1 MDLINVLSEI
11 CTNTSQPIIAIDG
24 PAGAGKTTLAQ
35 TISLALSPQMS
46 TTIIH
51 MDDLYNGWE
60 FALDE
65 NLTETLAWLARSH
78 KDEKPLK
85 YSSFNWALGS
95 FDTAKEIPISQL
107 LILEGVGSAQRSVE
121 DFVTT
126 SIWLDL
132 DPQIG
137 YQRVLDR
144 DGENIANSMKVW
156 LATQAQHFIVED
168 TKERCEFV
176 LST

>member
-1 MDLINVLSEI
+1 
-11 CTNTSQPIIAIDG
+11 
-24 PAGAGKTTLAQ
+24 
-35 TISLALSPQMS
+35 
-46 TTIIH
+46 
-51 MDDLYNGWE
+51 MDDLYNGWD

-65 NLTETLAWLARSH
+65 NLTKTLVWLARSH

-85 YSSFNWALGS
+85 YSSFNWVLGS
-95 FDTAKEIPISQL
+95 FDADKEIPSSQL
-107 LILEGVGSAQRSVE
+107 LILEGVGSSQRSVE
-121 DFVTT
+121 ELITT

-144 DGENIANSMKVW
+144 DGENIANSMTLW
-156 LATQAQHFIVED
+156 LATQEQHFRVED